1 MKSLTRLER
10 HTYSRRYPKAVDAL
24 LAVLDEGPLEAE
36 LATRATAAICAIAAA
51 PGVALLP
58 RQRIALLERRA
69 AIRSAFVGSAYGSG
83 AHLMRLIGL
92 RADGGFGFER
102 PEQIDKYMV
111 FCPTADL
118 EPSVVAA
125 LGRLPI
131 DEATPLILSMLS
143 DPPENRNQSWWLRV
157 AALGVRLGTATID
170 LDLFP
175 LATNAWNV
183 EPDFITSMLHR
194 SVLAMGFDDCEND
207 AVGDVPSLVIAHDD
221 DALRTVLK
229 PHLSTLESRYAVTV
243 LDRTTTVPRAL
254 DTIRNLA
261 PDLLWLPKP
270 GAAPWTCAL
279 AAVRC
284 APVQLAA
291 DHAPTSEDFEQ
302 ALAFLVDASGRE
314 AA

>member
-10 HTYSRRYPKAVDAL
+10 HTSSRRYRKAVDAL
-24 LAVLDEGPLEAE
+24 VDVLDAGPLEPE
-36 LATRATAAICAIAAA
+36 HATRTAAATSAIAAA
-51 PGVALLP
+51 PGVSLAP

-69 AIRSAFVGSAYGSG
+69 AIREAFVTSAYGSG
-83 AHLMRLIGL
+83 AHLMRQIGL
-92 RADGGFGFER
+92 KADGGFGFER

-143 DPPENRNQSWWLRV
+143 DPPNDENQSWWLRV
-157 AALGVRLGTATID
+157 AALGMRLASATID
-170 LDLFP
+170 LELFA

-183 EPDFITSMLHR
+183 EPDFITAMLHR
-194 SVLAMGFDDCEND
+194 SVLAMGFEDCEND
-207 AVGDVPSLVIAHDD
+207 AVRDAPTLVIAHDD
-221 DALRTVLK
+221 DALRAVLK
-229 PHLSTLESRYAVTV
+229 PHLSTLESRYALTV
-243 LDRTTTVPRAL
+243 LDRTTTVERAL
-254 DTIRNLA
+254 DVIRNLA

-279 AAVRC
+279 ASVRC

-291 DHAPTSEDFEQ
+291 DHAPTAEDFEQ